1 MESQSWRKEPRKIY
15 SNDFKLR
22 IVELASR
29 PDACI
34 AQIARENGLNDNII
48 FKWLRLWQKE
58 GRVSRRLPAT
68 INRGE
73 GRHAVARA
81 ICYGQRG
88 EIRKRYREGQEDQ
101 LGALGLVTNAV
112 VLWNTLY
119 MQEALSWMRS
129 NGEETRDEDIARLSP
144 LTHGHIN
151 MLGHY
156 TFTLPEDILKGE
168 MRTLN
173 FNLNNELSP

>member
-1 MESQSWRKEPRKIY
+1 MMRTAGSL
-15 SNDFKLR
+15 KLGT
-22 IVELASR
+22 IHASELIRSLLKSSR
-29 PDACI
+29 PSGL
-34 AQIARENGLNDNII
+34 AQAIMEV
-48 FKWLRLWQKE
+48 
-58 GRVSRRLPAT
+58 GRVNKTLYLLNYIDDEDYRRRILT
-68 INRGE
+68 QLNRGE

-129 NGEETRDEDIARLSP
+129 NGEETGGEDIGVSLDIENYCTLRLIFDLSF
-144 LTHGHIN
+144 IN
-151 MLGHY
+151 KIAIIDCVHVIQ
-156 TFTLPEDILKGE
+156 FP
-168 MRTLN
+168 
-173 FNLNNELSP
+173 